1 MSSTVENH
9 MQKYSYL
16 YSDVISQFLSD
27 FYMND
32 SITGKQTEEEAFD
45 FYLVCKSLMKEGGF
59 NLRKWLSNS
68 KFLQEKNAEYESKYL
83 GESANVNREE
93 DHKILGVKWVLN
105 SEELVFD
112 IRDLTDEYNNITLI
126 TKRVTLKLLQAFLI
140 QLGFCLHLLFVSNSI
155 FKNYVV

>member
-16 YSDVISQFLSD
+16 YCDVILQFLSD
-27 FYMND
+27 LCMDD

-45 FYLVCKSLMKEGGF
+45 FYFVCKSLMKEGGF

-68 KFLQEKNAEYESKYL
+68 KFLQEKIAEYDSKYF

-112 IRDLTDEYNNITLI
+112 IRDLTDEYNNINLI
-126 TKRVTLKLLQAFLI
+126 TKRVTLK
-140 QLGFCLHLLFVSNSI
+140 FVASI
-155 FKNYVV
+155 FDPIGVLSPAVICVKNYVV

>member
-1 MSSTVENH
+1 
-9 MQKYSYL
+9 
-16 YSDVISQFLSD
+16 
-27 FYMND
+27 
-32 SITGKQTEEEAFD
+32 
-45 FYLVCKSLMKEGGF
+45 MKEGGF

-105 SEELVFD
+105 SEELVFN

-126 TKRVTLKLLQAFLI
+126 TKRVTLK
-140 QLGFCLHLLFVSNSI
+140 FVASI
-155 FKNYVV
+155 FDPIGVLSPPVICVK